1 MLKKELARLLGV
13 SESMVSRHAKQG
25 MPTDSVERARRWRKR
40 HLEPG
45 RVKGQRYDPKAK
57 AATTTKAAPAPD
69 LGACISLL
77 DHALQLGPVPHDAPV
92 LTNTRTAL
100 RTMPNWR
107 TAADSLAMPVRV
119 WVRLID
125 ALYRTSAVAK
135 ARAMEQAASMTAVQL
150 ADAMH
155 EGNAP
160 DWAAGVLLE
169 VAWDLYEFDGRSLP
183 DDDDEGDE

>member
-1 MLKKELARLLGV
+1 MLKKELAQLLGV

-25 MPTDSVERARRWRKR
+25 MPTDSVERAQRWRKR

-107 TAADSLAMPVRV
+107 IATESLAMPVRV
-119 WVRLID
+119 WVRLMDPVCNKD
-125 ALYRTSAVAK
+125 AESKV
-135 ARAMEQAASMTAVQL
+135 RAMDPAASMTAAQL

-155 EGNAP
+155 KGDAP
-160 DWAAGVLLE
+160 EWVAGGLLE
-169 VAWDLYEFDGRSLP
+169 AAWDLYELDGRSLP